1 MRWPGG
7 VAPFDLAQV
16 TTSPTTC
23 ITLRN
28 GSVLASSSDL
38 LRSTRVPAAA
48 SAASAS
54 GRCSAERRAMDWI
67 ASVIEY
73 VHGPCELST
82 YRTTTLVIS
91 TCARNT
97 AHRVSTGVRR
107 SSGHRGASRVQC
119 SACACIPAAG
129 RAPLPISVQRSCSSA
144 WRAADLHP
152 RFCAWPRA
160 PAVRPPCVAPRA
172 SPRRPDPTPPPTE
185 GRSTVAAGL
194 A

>member
-1 MRWPGG
+1 MDGLDPGLGTLSLARCLPREEEEEEEGRWMRWPGG

-38 LRSTRVPAAA
+38 LRSTRAPAAA

-82 YRTTTLVIS
+82 YRTTTLVMS
-91 TCARNT
+91 TCAH
-97 AHRVSTGVRR
+97 AISHTG
-107 SSGHRGASRVQC
+107 
-119 SACACIPAAG
+119 
-129 RAPLPISVQRSCSSA
+129 
-144 WRAADLHP
+144 
-152 RFCAWPRA
+152 
-160 PAVRPPCVAPRA
+160 
-172 SPRRPDPTPPPTE
+172 
-185 GRSTVAAGL
+185 
-194 A
+194 